1 MFVFDMSV
9 LLFSIQTSLRRSAT
23 NDRNPRVIFV
33 SSGGMYN
40 TKFPEWGLVSRP
52 GLMPAREYIYMIAPF
67 IYARW

>member
-40 TKFPEWGLVSRP
+40 TKFPEWGLVSRV
-52 GLMPAREYIYMIAPF
+52 GQV
-67 IYARW
+67 